1 MERGGG
7 SHSSSWPATIRTPA
21 HPQHEL
27 EYQLLPSNSCNLCCG
42 DIAGEF
48 AYRCA
53 ACDFD
58 IHCAC
63 LPKPNKTLAQAR
75 AAPPLPGPMPS
86 SSVLPTWLPRPRMH
100 LHLNLSAQLNI
111 LDHQNDA
118 ETTSDVDPSSRQ
130 SYHVALQYNSSDDR
144 GEEVADV
151 LAVNYNHLQQQD
163 YPSTDDDGEDNQ
175 RARDFGDLDGDDEP
189 RYFGNADGND
199 EQRDIGNVDGD
210 DEPSNFD
217 IIDAGNYARDS
228 ADGDYYG
235 SDMYD

>member
-42 DIAGEF
+42 DIA
-48 AYRCA
+48 
-53 ACDFD
+53 
-58 IHCAC
+58 
-63 LPKPNKTLAQAR
+63 
-75 AAPPLPGPMPS
+75 
-86 SSVLPTWLPRPRMH
+86 
-100 LHLNLSAQLNI
+100 
-111 LDHQNDA
+111 
-118 ETTSDVDPSSRQ
+118 
-130 SYHVALQYNSSDDR
+130 
-144 GEEVADV
+144 VADV